1 MTTTF
6 QKLAQN
12 RGGGGGKVI
21 VRQVVGPDGVKRLT
35 VLRHEGGAT
44 CGSSRDEEI
53 LKRLNQMHIPGYG
66 GGGEEMDSGKTN
78 EAFENKQKSNVPFHI
93 QPPNLQ
99 KPEEEEEE
107 EQTSRRRIDQGFGV

>member
-53 LKRLNQMHIPGYG
+53 LKRLNQMNVPGYG

-78 EAFENKQKSNVPFHI
+78 EAFEEKQKSKIAPM
-93 QPPNLQ
+93 PSAPNS
-99 KPEEEEEE
+99 PEEEEEE